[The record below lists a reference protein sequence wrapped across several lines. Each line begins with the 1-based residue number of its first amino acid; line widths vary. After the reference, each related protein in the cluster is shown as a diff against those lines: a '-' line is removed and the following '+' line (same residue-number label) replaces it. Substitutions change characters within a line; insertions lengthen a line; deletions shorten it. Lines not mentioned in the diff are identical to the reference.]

1 MKKFEKKDKR
11 TELDKEIDEL
21 YELIR
26 REEDTTSDNY
36 NEILGKIEKLEKLR
50 NERKRAT
57 PQRAKIDPNTLIALG
72 GQLSLALLVM
82 HHEELRVIT
91 SKAWQ
96 LLPKPRIF

>member
-11 TELDKEIDEL
+11 TDLDREIDDL
-21 YELIR
+21 YADLR
-26 REEDTTSDNY
+26 DEEETSDNY

-82 HHEELRVIT
+82 KHEELRVIT

>member
-21 YELIR
+21 YLCLRDEA
-26 REEDTTSDNY
+26 DPSSDNY
-36 NEILGKIEKLEKLR
+36 NELLGKIEKLEKLR
-50 NERKRAT
+50 NERRRAT
-57 PQRAKIDPNTLIALG
+57 PQRAKIDPNTIVALG
-72 GQLSLALLVM
+72 GQLTLALLVM